1 MPVPIPDPATLQKDF
16 PVSVELITLGTAA
29 GPAIRGPEN
38 GISSALVVGD
48 AFYMVDFGLGCSRAA
63 HEAGLRGKDF
73 VPGFVTHL
81 HSDHV
86 VELPGFLLW
95 NWGKPVEGF
104 TGPVSIVGPGK
115 DATRT
120 GGAGLSGTGELVS
133 HSLKAFSYDIDIR
146 VHDEARPELASLVRT
161 VDLVTPA
168 HGSAAAERPFD
179 VYEDDRVK
187 VTGILVEHPPV
198 RPALAFR
205 FETDAGSVVF
215 SGDTAECDALAVLA
229 TGADVLV
236 HEAVN
241 LGFYA
246 DKGFAPEFLNHQ
258 RIAHTPP
265 EGAGRIAAAAGVG
278 RLVLSHL
285 AGRAEPQWWRSRA
298 ASAFDGPVDVA
309 VSGQRFPVGKPVLAP
324 A

>member
-1 MPVPIPDPATLQKDF
+1 M
-16 PVSVELITLGTAA
+16 SVELITLGTAA

-48 AFYMVDFGLGCSRAA
+48 AFYMVDFGLGCSRGA

-73 VPGFVTHL
+73 VAGFVTHL

-95 NWGKPVEGF
+95 NWGNPVKGF
-104 TGPVSIVGPGK
+104 TSPVSVIGPGK
-115 DATRT
+115 DHNRA
-120 GGAGLSGTGELVS
+120 GGARLSGTSGLVS
-133 HSLKAFSYDIDIR
+133 HALQAFSYDIDIR
-146 VHDEARPELASLVRT
+146 VHDEARPDLASLLRT
-161 VDLVTPA
+161 VDLTTPE
-168 HGSAAAERPFD
+168 HGTQEAARPFD

-198 RPALAFR
+198 NPALAFR
-205 FETDAGSVVF
+205 FDTDAGSVVF
-215 SGDTAECDALAVLA
+215 SGDTAECDAMAVLA
-229 TGADVLV
+229 SGADILV

-241 LGFYA
+241 LDFYA
-246 DKGFAPEFLNHQ
+246 GKGFSPEFLNHQ
-258 RIAHTPP
+258 QIAHTPP
-265 EGAGRIAAAAGVG
+265 EGAGRVAAAAKVG

-298 ASAFDGPVDVA
+298 ASTFDGPVDVA
-309 VSGQRFPVGKPVLAP
+309 GSGQRFHISSPVLAS

>member
-1 MPVPIPDPATLQKDF
+1 M
-16 PVSVELITLGTAA
+16 SVELITLGTAA

-48 AFYMVDFGLGCSRAA
+48 AFYMVDFGMGCSRAA

-73 VPGFVTHL
+73 TAGFVTHL

-95 NWGKPVEGF
+95 NWGAPVDGF
-104 TGPVSIVGPGK
+104 TAPVSILGPGK
-115 DATRT
+115 DATRPD
-120 GGAGLSGTGELVS
+120 GAALSGTSDLVS
-133 HSLKAFSYDIDIR
+133 HVLQAFSYDIDIR
-146 VHDEARPELASLVRT
+146 VHDEARPDPAALLRT
-161 VDLVTPA
+161 VDLDTPA
-168 HGSAAAERPFD
+168 EGSPAAALPFD

-205 FETDAGSVVF
+205 FDTDAGSVVF

-229 TGADVLV
+229 AGADVLV

-241 LGFYA
+241 LDFYA
-246 DKGFAPEFLNHQ
+246 GKGFAPEFLNHQ
-258 RIAHTPP
+258 RISHTPP
-265 EGAGRIAAAAGVG
+265 EGAGRVAAAAGVG

-285 AGRAEPQWWRSRA
+285 AGRAEPEWWRTRA
-298 ASAFDGPVDVA
+298 ASTFDGPVDVA
-309 VSGQRFPVGKPVLAP
+309 VSGRRFGIGSPVLSLA
-324 A
+324 

>member
-1 MPVPIPDPATLQKDF
+1 M
-16 PVSVELITLGTAA
+16 SVELITLGTAA

-48 AFYMVDFGLGCSRAA
+48 AFYMVDFGMGCSRAA
-63 HEAGLRGKDF
+63 HEAGLRGKDL
-73 VPGFVTHL
+73 VAGFVTHL

-95 NWGKPVEGF
+95 NWGNPVEGF

-133 HSLKAFSYDIDIR
+133 HSLQAFSYDIDIR
-146 VHDEARPELASLVRT
+146 VHDEARPNLASLVRT
-161 VDLVTPA
+161 VDLNTPA
-168 HGSAAAERPFD
+168 YGSPAAARPFD

-205 FETDAGSVVF
+205 FDTDAGSVVF
-215 SGDTAECDALAVLA
+215 SGDTAECGATAVLA
-229 TGADVLV
+229 SGAEVLV

-241 LGFYA
+241 LDFYA

-265 EGAGRIAAAAGVG
+265 EGAGRVAAAAGVG

-285 AGRAEPQWWRSRA
+285 AGRAEPEWWRSRA
-298 ASAFDGPVDVA
+298 ASTFDGPVDVA
-309 VSGQRFPVGKPVLAP
+309 VSGQRFRIDTPVLAP

>member
-1 MPVPIPDPATLQKDF
+1 MT
-16 PVSVELITLGTAA
+16 VELITLGTAA

-38 GISSALVVGD
+38 GISSALVVDD
-48 AFYMVDFGLGCSRAA
+48 AFYMVDFGLGCTRAA
-63 HEAGLRGKDF
+63 HQAGLRGKDF
-73 VPGFVTHL
+73 AAGFVTHL

-95 NWGKPVEGF
+95 NWGNPVEGF
-104 TGPVSIVGPGK
+104 TGPVSLLGPGR
-115 DATRT
+115 DGTHPEGET
-120 GGAGLSGTGELVS
+120 LAGTSELVA
-133 HSLKAFSYDIDIR
+133 HALKAYSYDIDIR
-146 VHDEARPELASLVRT
+146 VHDEARPDLASLLRT
-161 VDLVTPA
+161 TDLQTPA
-168 HGSAAAERPFD
+168 PGSAEAARPFE
-179 VYEDDRVK
+179 VYEDSRVR

-205 FETDAGSVVF
+205 FDTDAGSVVF
-215 SGDTAECDALAVLA
+215 SGDTAECEAMAVLA

-258 RIAHTPP
+258 QISHTTP
-265 EGAGRIAAAAGVG
+265 EGAGRVAAAAGVG

-285 AGRAEPQWWRSRA
+285 AGRAEPEWWSSRA
-298 ASAFDGPVDVA
+298 AAHFGGPVDVA
-309 VSGQRFPVGKPVLAP
+309 VSGQRFTVGLPVAIAV
-324 A
+324 

>member
-1 MPVPIPDPATLQKDF
+1 M
-16 PVSVELITLGTAA
+16 SVELITLGTAA

-48 AFYMVDFGLGCSRAA
+48 AFYMVDFGMGCSRAA

-73 VPGFVTHL
+73 AAGFITHL

-95 NWGKPVEGF
+95 NWGNPVDGF
-104 TGPVSIVGPGK
+104 TRPVSLVGPGK
-115 DATRT
+115 DSTRA
-120 GGAGLSGTGELVS
+120 GGANLSGTGELVS
-133 HSLKAFSYDIDIR
+133 HSLQAFSYDIDIR
-146 VHDEARPELASLVRT
+146 VHDEARPDLVSLVHT
-161 VDLVTPA
+161 VDLTTPA
-168 HGSAAAERPFD
+168 HGTPEAARPFD
-179 VYEDDRVK
+179 VYEDDRIK

-205 FETDAGSVVF
+205 FDTDAGSVVF
-215 SGDTAECDALAVLA
+215 SGDTAECDAMAVLA
-229 TGADVLV
+229 NGADVLV

-241 LGFYA
+241 MGFYA
-246 DKGFAPEFLNHQ
+246 GKGFAPEFLNHQ

-265 EGAGRIAAAAGVG
+265 EGAGRVASAAGVG

-285 AGRAEPQWWRSRA
+285 AGRAEPQWWRSCA
-298 ASAFDGPVDVA
+298 ASTFDGPVDVA
-309 VSGQRFPVGKPVLAP
+309 VSGQRFGIGSPVLAP

>member
-1 MPVPIPDPATLQKDF
+1 M
-16 PVSVELITLGTAA
+16 SVELITLGTAA

-38 GISSALVVGD
+38 GISSALVVGG
-48 AFYMVDFGLGCSRAA
+48 AFYMVDFGLGCARAA
-63 HEAGLRGKDF
+63 HQAGLRGKDF
-73 VPGFVTHL
+73 VAGFVTHL

-95 NWGKPVEGF
+95 NWGNPVEGF

-115 DATRT
+115 DATRA
-120 GGAGLSGTGELVS
+120 GGAALSGTSELVA
-133 HSLKAFSYDIDIR
+133 HSLRAFNYDIDIR
-146 VHDEARPELASLVRT
+146 VHDEARPELGSLVHT
-161 VDLVTPA
+161 VDLDTPG
-168 HGSAAAERPFD
+168 HGSAEAARPFS
-179 VYEDDRVK
+179 VYEDERVK

-229 TGADVLV
+229 NGADVLV

-241 LGFYA
+241 LDFYA
-246 DKGFAPEFLNHQ
+246 GKGFAPAFINHQ
-258 RIAHTPP
+258 RIAHTTP
-265 EGAGRIAAAAGVG
+265 EGAGRVAAAAGVG

-285 AGRAEPQWWRSRA
+285 AGRAKPEWWHSRA
-298 ASAFDGPVDVA
+298 ATEFDGPVDVA
-309 VSGQRFPVGKPVLAP
+309 ASGQRFRIGTPVLAP

>member
-1 MPVPIPDPATLQKDF
+1 M
-16 PVSVELITLGTAA
+16 SVELITLGTAA
-29 GPAIRGPEN
+29 GPAIRGPEG
-38 GISSALVVGD
+38 GISSALVVDG

-63 HEAGLRGKDF
+63 NEAGLRGKDF
-73 VPGFVTHL
+73 VAGFVTHL

-95 NWGKPVEGF
+95 NWGSPVEGF
-104 TGPVSIVGPGK
+104 TRPVSIVGPGK
-115 DATRT
+115 DGTRP
-120 GGAGLSGTGELVS
+120 GGGGLSGTTELVS

-146 VHDEARPELASLVRT
+146 VHDEARPDLAALVRA
-161 VDLVTPA
+161 VDLDTPSD
-168 HGSAAAERPFD
+168 GSPEAARPFD

-215 SGDTAECDALAVLA
+215 SGDTAECQAMVTLAK
-229 TGADVLV
+229 GADVLV

-241 LGFYA
+241 LDFYA

-265 EGAGRIAAAAGVG
+265 EGAGRIAAEAGVG

-285 AGRAEPQWWRSRA
+285 AGRAEPKWWHDRVS
-298 ASAFDGPVDVA
+298 STFSGPVDVA
-309 VSGQRFPVGKPVLAP
+309 VSGQRFRIDSPVLSP